1 MLDLYE
7 HNKTVYRSAMKMME
21 STGKPLIFDVVNNFD
36 NLYSASWLQE
46 EIQTISAVYQERGNG
61 EQIVEESFQVIDKV
75 REYRTLLAQLEE
87 RLSATWDINY
97 QAEKRITVKTAI
109 LIFLLAIEYQMA
121 FSLTDG
127 YTGRRPGRTFR

>member
-7 HNKTVYRSAMKMME
+7 HSKTVYRSAIKMME

-61 EQIVEESFQVIDKV
+61 EQIVEESFQVIDEV
-75 REYRTLLAQLEE
+75 REYRTLLA
-87 RLSATWDINY
+87 
-97 QAEKRITVKTAI
+97 
-109 LIFLLAIEYQMA
+109 
-121 FSLTDG
+121 
-127 YTGRRPGRTFR
+127 